1 MAGGFERSVKNLK
14 NRYKLLI
21 VVAIGVLIAGLY
33 FVDVLIADR
42 YDIELVQMTPET
54 VPADGQ
60 TSVEITLR
68 VTRNGEVKSGI
79 LFTVCLKTAAD
90 LRVLAWLPIK
100 TEKLPF
106 SIIPI

>member
-1 MAGGFERSVKNLK
+1 MK

-54 VPADGQ
+54 VPADG
-60 TSVEITLR
+60 
-68 VTRNGEVKSGI
+68 
-79 LFTVCLKTAAD
+79 
-90 LRVLAWLPIK
+90 
-100 TEKLPF
+100 
-106 SIIPI
+106 

>member
-1 MAGGFERSVKNLK
+1 MK

-68 VTRNGEVKSGI
+68 VTRKAGI